1 MMEISQDF
9 RDAFACSL
17 SKRFLKG
24 CFLASGL
31 TDIVIVCN
39 FGNTLAATITFF
51 SKCLK
56 CDVDSRN
63 GTKNGENVF
72 SLSENCIWIGSCK
85 FSQPRTG
92 SLPSADNVLIN
103 APGISPNTRADIFQI
118 TFPQNDGKT
127 GLESSHANLASIYD
141 AFTCWLPKS
150 VLKRCSW
157 ESFLTKLFT
166 VYNFQNA
173 LAMTIIR
180 MFKIWFRMQKW
191 NKKSKKRLPIF
202 R

>member
-1 MMEISQDF
+1 MEISQVF
-9 RDAFACSL
+9 GKALACSF
-17 SKRFLKG
+17 SKRFLKRR
-24 CFLASGL
+24 FLAGGL
-31 TDIVIVCN
+31 TEIFIVCN
-39 FGNTLAATITFF
+39 FRNTLAVTSMFF

-72 SLSENCIWIGSCK
+72 SLSDNCIWIGSCK

-92 SLPSADNVLIN
+92 YLPSADNVLIN

-166 VYNFQNA
+166 VYNFRNA